1 MRGGSTRVIKDLGR
15 RIAELRVARDWTQD
29 DLSTRL
35 NVSLKYL
42 QRVEAGYENLTV
54 DSLYK
59 IAMKLRVDVADLFA
73 PPTTRE
79 VRRGRPPR
87 RRVEAD

>member
-1 MRGGSTRVIKDLGR
+1 MRGGSTRLIKDLGR
-15 RIAELRVARDWTQD
+15 RIAELRAARNWTQEN
-29 DLSTRL
+29 LSTRL

-59 IAMKLRVDVADLFA
+59 IATKLRVDVADLFT
-73 PPTTRE
+73 PPASRE
-79 VRRGRPPR
+79 VRRGRPAGR
-87 RRVEAD
+87 RPDRS